1 MWIDQYDSENDG
13 YIEVKNVKELTKLH
27 FPKWID
33 PYDSSK
39 YIEEKDGWIEARGG
53 DGTLIRA
60 IHIHKDKG
68 KPFFGIG
75 AGTLNFLMNSED
87 IVPEKCT
94 FQKFYLINVEV
105 SYTSYILSGNDRG
118 KHTITETFQAF
129 NDIILGQFNAWIE
142 FDCKHEDNI
151 LGKFMGAAVLIST
164 AQGSTGSNRNNR
176 GTILPLSTKNWSVT
190 GIQTNRNID
199 YVIESTELKIDVK
212 SRGKITLCIDGSH
225 KIIDNVERFL
235 SN

>member
-1 MWIDQYDSENDG
+1 M
-13 YIEVKNVKELTKLH
+13 
-27 FPKWID
+27 KWID
-33 PYDSSK
+33 SYDSSK

-60 IHIHKDKG
+60 IHMHKDKG

-87 IVPEKCT
+87 IITEKCT
-94 FQKFYLINVEV
+94 FQKFYLIDVEV
-105 SYTSYILSGNDRG
+105 SFAKDNLIL
-118 KHTITETFQAF
+118 TETFQAF
-129 NDIILGQFNAWIE
+129 NDVILGQFNAWIE

-164 AQGSTGSNRNNR
+164 AQGSTGSNKNNH
-176 GTILPLSTKNWSVT
+176 GTILPLSSKNWSVT
-190 GIQTNRNID
+190 GVQTNRNIN
-199 YVIESTELKIDVK
+199 YIIESTELNIRVK

-225 KIIDNVERFL
+225 KIFEDVESIRLTRGESVEVIF
-235 SN
+235 NNIQNFKEKRQQN

>member
-1 MWIDQYDSENDG
+1 M
-13 YIEVKNVKELTKLH
+13 KN
-27 FPKWID
+27 KWLD

-60 IHIHKDKG
+60 IHMHKDKG

-87 IVPEKCT
+87 IIPEKCT

-105 SYTSYILSGNDRG
+105 SFRKDGLLY
-118 KHTITETFQAF
+118 TETFQAF

-199 YVIESTELKIDVK
+199 YVIESTNLEINVK

-225 KIIDNVERFL
+225 KIIDNVESIRITRGETVEVIF
-235 SN
+235 NNIQNFKEKRQQI